1 MLKGFKNIL
10 IYIFFPSIFTMFFT
24 TDIYSKK
31 YMFYLLISYI
41 LLTIYFLIIYKKDLK
56 EYLKK
61 FKIKNIPTILLYW
74 ILGFIFMMISNY
86 IINYLIIPNGLS
98 NNEAGNRELL
108 FNNKLI
114 YSIILCIFIPILE
127 EITFRLEFKKNI
139 KNKKIFLLVSS
150 ISFALL
156 HILSTT
162 KLIELLYI
170 IPYLILGITFSKIY
184 IKTDNLISSII
195 AHILHNTTNVIIL
208 LLF

>member
-10 IYIFFPSIFTMFFT
+10 IYIFFPSIFTILFT
-24 TDIYSKK
+24 TNIYSTK

-56 EYLKK
+56 EYIKK
-61 FKIKNIPTILLYW
+61 FKLKNIPIILIYW
-74 ILGFIFMMISNY
+74 IIGFILMMISNY

-114 YSIILCIFIPILE
+114 YSMILCIFIPIIE

-139 KNKKIFLLVSS
+139 KNKNIFVLISS
-150 ISFALL
+150 ITFALL

>member
-24 TDIYSKK
+24 TNIYSKK

-56 EYLKK
+56 EYIKN
-61 FKIKNIPTILLYW
+61 FKLKNIPVILIYW
-74 ILGFIFMMISNY
+74 IIGFILMMISNY
-86 IINYLIIPNGLS
+86 ITNYLIIPNGLS

-114 YSIILCIFIPILE
+114 YSIILCILIPTLE

-139 KNKKIFLLVSS
+139 KKQKIFILVSS
-150 ISFALL
+150 ITFALL

>member
-10 IYIFFPSIFTMFFT
+10 IYIFFPSIFTLFFT
-24 TDIYSKK
+24 TDIYSEK
-31 YMFYLLISYI
+31 YMFYLLISYM
-41 LLTIYFLIIYKKDLK
+41 LLTIYFIIIYKKDLK
-56 EYLKK
+56 EYIKK
-61 FKIKNIPTILLYW
+61 FKLKNIPTILIYW
-74 ILGFIFMMISNY
+74 IIGFIFMIISNY
-86 IINYLIIPNGLS
+86 IINYLIIPNGIS

-108 FNNKLI
+108 FNNKFI

-139 KNKKIFLLVSS
+139 KNKKTFLIISS
-150 ISFALL
+150 ITFALL

-184 IKTDNLISSII
+184 IKTDNIISNII
-195 AHILHNTTNVIIL
+195 AHILHNTINVIIL
-208 LLF
+208 ILF

>member
-24 TDIYSKK
+24 TNIYSKK
-31 YMFYLLISYI
+31 YMFYLLISYM
-41 LLTIYFLIIYKKDLK
+41 LLTIYFIIIYKKDLK
-56 EYLKK
+56 EYIKK
-61 FKIKNIPTILLYW
+61 FKLKNIPVILIYW
-74 ILGFIFMMISNY
+74 IIGFILMMISNY
-86 IINYLIIPNGLS
+86 ITNYLIIPNGLS

-114 YSIILCIFIPILE
+114 YSIILCILIPTLE

-139 KNKKIFLLVSS
+139 KKQKIFILVSS
-150 ISFALL
+150 ITFALL

>member
-1 MLKGFKNIL
+1 MLKGLKNIL
-10 IYIFFPSIFTMFFT
+10 IYIFFPSIFTILFT

>member
-24 TDIYSKK
+24 TNIYSKK
-31 YMFYLLISYI
+31 YMFYMLISYM
-41 LLTIYFLIIYKKDLK
+41 LLTLYFIILYKKDLK
-56 EYLKK
+56 EYVKNFKK
-61 FKIKNIPTILLYW
+61 KNIKTILLYW
-74 ILGFIFMMISNY
+74 IIGFIFMMISNY

-98 NNEAGNRELL
+98 TNEAGNRDLL

-139 KNKKIFLLVSS
+139 KNKKVFLLVSS

-170 IPYLILGITFSKIY
+170 IPYLILGFTFSKIY
-184 IKTDNLISSII
+184 IKTDNLLSSII

>member
-10 IYIFFPSIFTMFFT
+10 IYIFFPSIFTILFT
-24 TDIYSKK
+24 TNIYSKK

-56 EYLKK
+56 EYIKK
-61 FKIKNIPTILLYW
+61 FKLKNIPIILIYW
-74 ILGFIFMMISNY
+74 IIGFILMMISNY

-114 YSIILCIFIPILE
+114 YSMILCIFIPIIE

-139 KNKKIFLLVSS
+139 KNKNIFVLISS
-150 ISFALL
+150 ITFALL

>member
-24 TDIYSKK
+24 TNIYSKK

-61 FKIKNIPTILLYW
+61 FKIKNIPVILIYW
-74 ILGFIFMMISNY
+74 IIGFILMMISNY

-114 YSIILCIFIPILE
+114 YSMILCIFIPIIE

-139 KNKKIFLLVSS
+139 KNKNIFVLISS
-150 ISFALL
+150 ITIALL